1 MIILPVPHPDPFR
14 APLMPH
20 VLILHHVDD
29 YPSWKAVFD
38 GAADL
43 RRRAGERTYQ
53 VLRDPRDP
61 SLIVHISAWT
71 SLEAARG
78 FFESPEL
85 VRLRADA
92 GVHAPE
98 FHYLEELESGTL

>member
-1 MIILPVPHPDPFR
+1 
-14 APLMPH
+14 MPH
-20 VLILHHVDD
+20 VLILHRVDD
-29 YPSWKAVFD
+29 YTAWKAVFD

-43 RRRAGERTYQ
+43 RRRAGERRYE

-61 SLIVHISAWT
+61 NLIVHFSAWT
-71 SLEAARG
+71 SLEAARR

-85 VRLRADA
+85 VRIRAEA

-98 FHYLEELESGTL
+98 FHYLEELEAGSL

>member
-1 MIILPVPHPDPFR
+1 MT
-14 APLMPH
+14 LMPH

-29 YPSWKAVFD
+29 YPAWKAVFD

-43 RRRAGERTYQ
+43 RRLAGERTYQ

-61 SLIVHISAWT
+61 NLIVHVSTWT
-71 SLEAARG
+71 SLEAARR

-85 VRLRADA
+85 VRIRAEA

-98 FHYLEELESGTL
+98 FHYLEELEAGSL